1 VTQTP
6 FRWDLVSPD
15 QLGSLLSGT
24 AEPSLWFLDSL
35 AECAGKV
42 LARSGNGDL
51 FFIGRSLDSMFDLL
65 SGVFAGAASAPQLGR
80 LPLSFQRPWGPSGSG
95 WRRRPLTSAEIAR
108 ARHLLAAAGLAPQAL
123 ARRSKPAVL
132 TDVVY
137 EGGTFTELFTLL
149 QDWISEEHAQWDVI
163 RLKLRFTGVTI
174 RRKTSPNTVRWQQQ
188 EPWTRLLPARAVQNV
203 SLDWPVWTYLA
214 DRQVKLTRSYFPDR
228 WLAEA
233 DGPDHRD
240 ATRQALAEAVALVAC
255 GRTGATRRHIARTI
269 GAEPALAEPWLRSLV
284 TTLSQPRL
292 IKDLPEASLLR

>member
-1 VTQTP
+1 MTKTP

-15 QLGSLLSGT
+15 QLGSLLSAT

-65 SGVFAGAASAPQLGR
+65 SGAFAGTGRAPQLHR
-80 LPLSFQRPWGPSGSG
+80 LPLSFQRPWGPPGNG
-95 WRRRPLTSAEIAR
+95 WRRRPLTSAEIEQAR
-108 ARHLLAAAGLAPQAL
+108 QLLTAAGLAPQAL
-123 ARRSKPAVL
+123 ARRSRPAVF
-132 TDVVY
+132 TDVVH

-163 RLKLRFTGVTI
+163 RLKLCFTGVTI

-188 EPWTRLLPARAVQNV
+188 ESWTRLLPSRAVQNV
-203 SLDWPVWTYLA
+203 SLHGPVWTYLA

-240 ATRQALAEAVALVAC
+240 ATRQALAEAVALVAS
-255 GRTGATRRHIARTI
+255 GRTAATRRAIAHAI
-269 GAEPALAEPWLRSLV
+269 GKEPAIAEPWLRSLAA
-284 TTLSQPRL
+284 TLSHPR
-292 IKDLPEASLLR
+292 